1 MTTIP
6 AEPTAAQTAVAGL
19 LENYSLEMTAKDVP
33 QLEQAAEI
41 IPQATKIAITFLPN
55 EDFPARVAA
64 AARIRQLGFV
74 PVPHISARRLKS
86 QAELEAFLAAL
97 QREAAIDR
105 AFVVAGDPPQPE
117 GPYADALAVIR
128 TGLLGKYGVSR
139 VGISGYPEGHPEI
152 GSEKLWQA
160 KREKQAAIADMGH
173 DFAVVTQFGFN
184 AQPILAWLAQL
195 REASVHG
202 LVRVGVPGPATVKT
216 LLRFAARCGVG
227 ASTKVMSKYGV
238 SITRLLTTAG
248 PDALIEDLARG
259 LDPARHGEVLLHFY
273 PFGGLKDDRGM
284 GTRLS
289 PGATL
294 IDARPV
300 DSRTRRPA

>member
-1 MTTIP
+1 MATSAKEP
-6 AEPTAAQTAVAGL
+6 AATRTAVATL

-33 QLEQAAEI
+33 QLEQAAGT
-41 IPQATKIAITFLPN
+41 IPRDTKIAITFLPN

-64 AARIRQLGFV
+64 AARVRQLGFV

-86 QAELEAFLAAL
+86 QEELEAFLAAL
-97 QREAAIDR
+97 QREAGIDR

-128 TGLLGKYGVSR
+128 TGLLGKYGVRR

-160 KREKQAAIADMGH
+160 KREKQAAILDMGH
-173 DFAVVTQFGFN
+173 DFAVVTQFGFD
-184 AQPILAWLAQL
+184 AVPILGWLEQL
-195 REASVHG
+195 RKANVHG
-202 LVRVGVPGPATVKT
+202 LVRVGVPGPASVKT
-216 LLRFAARCGVG
+216 LLRYAARCGVG
-227 ASTKVMSKYGV
+227 TSAKVMSKYGA

-248 PDALIEDLARG
+248 PDALIEDLANG

-273 PFGGLKDDRGM
+273 PFGGLKATAEWVRDF
-284 GTRLS
+284 TRAQLS
-289 PGATL
+289 
-294 IDARPV
+294 R
-300 DSRTRRPA
+300 

>member
-6 AEPTAAQTAVAGL
+6 TEPAAVRIAVAGL
-19 LENYSLEMTAKDVP
+19 LQNYSLEMTAKDVP

-41 IPQATKIAITFLPN
+41 IPPETKIAVTFLPN

-64 AARIRQLGFV
+64 AARVRQLGFV

-105 AFVVAGDPPQPE
+105 AFVVAGDPPQPQ

-128 TGLLGKYGVSR
+128 TGLLGKYGVTR

-173 DFAVVTQFGFN
+173 DFAVVT
-184 AQPILAWLAQL
+184 
-195 REASVHG
+195 
-202 LVRVGVPGPATVKT
+202 
-216 LLRFAARCGVG
+216 
-227 ASTKVMSKYGV
+227 
-238 SITRLLTTAG
+238 RLNVA
-248 PDALIEDLARG
+248 
-259 LDPARHGEVLLHFY
+259 
-273 PFGGLKDDRGM
+273 M
-284 GTRLS
+284 GQ
-289 PGATL
+289 G
-294 IDARPV
+294 
-300 DSRTRRPA
+300 

>member
-1 MTTIP
+1 MTTILTEP
-6 AEPTAAQTAVAGL
+6 ASARTALEGL
-19 LENYSLEMTAKDVP
+19 LQNYSLEMTAKDVP
-33 QLEQAAEI
+33 QLEEAADI
-41 IPQATKIAITFLPN
+41 IPQGTKIAITFLPN
-55 EDFPARVAA
+55 EDFPARVVA
-64 AARIRQLGFV
+64 AARVRQLGFV

-128 TGLLGKYGVSR
+128 TGLLGKYGVAR

-173 DFAVVTQFGFN
+173 DFAVVTQFGFD
-184 AQPILAWLAQL
+184 ADPILSWLEQL
-195 REASVHG
+195 RGVGVHG
-202 LVRVGVPGPATVKT
+202 LVRIGVPGPASVKT

-227 ASTKVMSKYGV
+227 ASAKVMSKYGA

-248 PDALIEDLARG
+248 PDALIKDLARG
-259 LDPARHGEVLLHFY
+259 LDPFTHGEVLLHFY
-273 PFGGLKDDRGM
+273 PFGGLR
-284 GTRLS
+284 
-289 PGATL
+289 
-294 IDARPV
+294 
-300 DSRTRRPA
+300 RTAEWVRDFRRAQGFLC

>member
-1 MTTIP
+1 MTTILTEP
-6 AEPTAAQTAVAGL
+6 AAARTALEGL
-19 LENYSLEMTAKDVP
+19 LQNYSFEMTAKDVP
-33 QLEQAAEI
+33 QLEEAADL
-41 IPQATKIAITFLPN
+41 IPRDTKIAITFLPN
-55 EDFPARVAA
+55 ETFPARVAA
-64 AARIRQLGFV
+64 AARVRQLGFV

-86 QAELEAFLAAL
+86 QDELEAFLAAL

-173 DFAVVTQFGFN
+173 DFAVVTQFGFD
-184 AQPILAWLAQL
+184 AEPILSWLEQL
-195 REASVHG
+195 RAANVHG

-216 LLRFAARCGVG
+216 LLRFATRCGVG

-248 PDALIEDLARG
+248 PDALIIDLARG

-273 PFGGLKDDRGM
+273 PFGGLKTTAQWVRDFRHAQGF
-284 GTRLS
+284 
-289 PGATL
+289 
-294 IDARPV
+294 
-300 DSRTRRPA
+300 